1 MCFFRCA
8 FADLL
13 LYKNLLNCIIL
24 SSSRF
29 IGIKRLHIQVKSP
42 PSKFTAA
49 LVQVIKMNSNIEL
62 LAPGGDVDAIKAAI
76 IAGADAV
83 YCGLDTFNAR
93 NRASNISFDELVGV
107 IRLAHQYDCEIFLT
121 LNIVILEREFKAM
134 AALLSKLAN
143 TTLDGVIV
151 QDIGMF
157 YLIKKYFPTLDIHA
171 STQMTTHNI
180 GQIPFL
186 KKLGAS
192 RVNLSRELNLREITD
207 MATVGHKYDI
217 LTEVFVHGSLCVAF
231 SGLCYSTSASVG
243 NSGNRG
249 RCSQAC
255 REEYETTETG
265 NNFPLNIKDNSA
277 FFDMPALIKAGVH
290 SFKIEGRI
298 KGASYVHTVVDSFR
312 KQIDGYLET
321 GELTQDGERLYKV
334 FNRDLTNAFLRGDLN
349 QSMFIENPRDNSTNR
364 ALEASNAIS
373 VVQIYDA
380 KQTLQQERNEI
391 NATVFDKIKHLSIE
405 KMRLKLLFSGEAGK
419 PLSITAA
426 IEEAA
431 LLPGSSNSK
440 RVIKVQSNQA
450 LIESEKPNIDLV
462 SLDKRFRS
470 FNNAQY
476 TLDAIEA
483 EAVSPNVSLA
493 FSSLTALKNEL
504 ALQLNNERD
513 VLPEV
518 ILPALDKN
526 PRAVPNSEDATPPKL
541 SLLICDKDDLHLA
554 EVTDADIYFK
564 LPDAYKRGCTEY
576 VDFLAANP
584 RLIPW
589 FPPVLIGKD
598 FDVAVTILEQAK
610 PKLIVTNNTG
620 IAHRAFE
627 LGIEWIAGPF
637 LNTTNSYALLA
648 MQEAFDCSGA
658 FISNEI
664 NRQQIQTI
672 ARPKNFKMMYSIYH
686 PILLMASR
694 QCFFQQSVGCE
705 KPRIDN
711 GCMLSCDKS
720 TSITNLKGDSFAID
734 KQKAGYPSIY
744 NQDQFLNMEII
755 NDLAHLFDGF
765 MIDLTNIGAGDKESP
780 DKVQLIEQFE
790 QLLSGDLSVEA
801 SVNKLVPQSTNV
813 QYHNGL

>member
-1 MCFFRCA
+1 M
-8 FADLL
+8 
-13 LYKNLLNCIIL
+13 
-24 SSSRF
+24 S
-29 IGIKRLHIQVKSP
+29 
-42 PSKFTAA
+42 
-49 LVQVIKMNSNIEL
+49 SNIEL

-83 YCGLDTFNAR
+83 YCGLDSFNAR

-121 LNIVILEREFKAM
+121 LNIVILEREFKTM
-134 AALLSKLAN
+134 AKLLGKLAN

-157 YLIKKYFPTLDIHA
+157 YLIRKYFPTLDIHA

-192 RVNLSRELNLREITD
+192 RINLSRELNLREISEMTAV
-207 MATVGHKYDI
+207 ATQQDI

-231 SGLCYSTSASVG
+231 SGLCYSSSASVG

-277 FFDMPALIKAGVH
+277 FFDLPALVDAGVH

-349 QSMFIENPRDNSTNR
+349 QSMFIENPRDNSTNHVL
-364 ALEASNAIS
+364 AAKNAIS

-380 KQTLQQERNEI
+380 KQELQQERDEI

-405 KMRLKLLFSGEAGK
+405 KGSLSLHFSGEVGL
-419 PLSITAA
+419 PLTIIAV
-426 IEEAA
+426 IKEDG
-431 LLPGSSNSK
+431 LLPGSPINA
-440 RVIKVQSNQA
+440 RTITVQSNQL
-450 LIESEKPNIDLV
+450 LISSKEANIDIAALE
-462 SLDKRFRS
+462 KRFKS
-470 FNNAQY
+470 FNNAHY
-476 TLDAIEA
+476 TLNAIDA
-483 EAVSPNVSLA
+483 EAVAPNMSLV

-504 ALQLNNERD
+504 ALILND
-513 VLPEV
+513 GAQILPEV
-518 ILPALDKN
+518 VLPKLENNPKTDLD
-526 PRAVPNSEDATPPKL
+526 SSPKL
-541 SLLICDKDDLHLA
+541 SLLICDQSDIHLA

-564 LPDAYKRGCTEY
+564 LPDAYKRGCTDY
-576 VDFLAANP
+576 VDFLADNP

-598 FDVAVTILEQAK
+598 YDVALTILEQVK

-648 MQEAFDCSGA
+648 MQETF
-658 FISNEI
+658 N
-664 NRQQIQTI
+664 
-672 ARPKNFKMMYSIYH
+672 
-686 PILLMASR
+686 
-694 QCFFQQSVGCE
+694 
-705 KPRIDN
+705 
-711 GCMLSCDKS
+711 
-720 TSITNLKGDSFAID
+720 
-734 KQKAGYPSIY
+734 
-744 NQDQFLNMEII
+744 
-755 NDLAHLFDGF
+755 
-765 MIDLTNIGAGDKESP
+765 
-780 DKVQLIEQFE
+780 
-790 QLLSGDLSVEA
+790 
-801 SVNKLVPQSTNV
+801 
-813 QYHNGL
+813 

>member
-1 MCFFRCA
+1 M
-8 FADLL
+8 
-13 LYKNLLNCIIL
+13 
-24 SSSRF
+24 
-29 IGIKRLHIQVKSP
+29 
-42 PSKFTAA
+42 
-49 LVQVIKMNSNIEL
+49 
-62 LAPGGDVDAIKAAI
+62 
-76 IAGADAV
+76 
-83 YCGLDTFNAR
+83 
-93 NRASNISFDELVGV
+93 GV

-121 LNIVILEREFKAM
+121 LNIVILEREFKTM
-134 AALLSKLAN
+134 AKLLSKLAN

-157 YLIKKYFPTLDIHA
+157 YLIKKYFGNLDVHA
-171 STQMTTHNI
+171 STQMTTHNV

-186 KKLGAS
+186 KRLGAS
-192 RVNLSRELNLREITD
+192 RVNLSRELNLREITE
-207 MATVGHKYDI
+207 MAAVGKEHDI

-255 REEYETTETG
+255 REEYETTESG

-277 FFDMPALIKAGVH
+277 FFDMPALIEAGVH
-290 SFKIEGRI
+290 SFKVEGRI

-364 ALEASNAIS
+364 AIEDSNAIS
-373 VVQIYDA
+373 IVQIYDA
-380 KQTLQQERNEI
+380 KQALQAQRDEM
-391 NATVFDKIKHLSIE
+391 NASVFDKIKYLSIE
-405 KMRLKLLFSGEAGK
+405 KMTLTLKFRGEVGEPLVVVATVEEDGLLIGAPRDTKTITLESK
-419 PLSITAA
+419 QPLI
-426 IEEAA
+426 
-431 LLPGSSNSK
+431 
-440 RVIKVQSNQA
+440 QST
-450 LIESEKPNIDLV
+450 EPNIHFDA
-462 SLDKRFRS
+462 LDKRFRS
-470 FNNAQY
+470 FNNAHYDMQ
-476 TLDAIEA
+476 TIDTHELGDEL
-483 EAVSPNVSLA
+483 SLSFNA
-493 FSSLTALKNEL
+493 LTSLKNAL
-504 ALQLNNERD
+504 ARQLNNDIEIR
-513 VLPEV
+513 PEV
-518 ILPALDKN
+518 ILPKLEKHPKEQGQD
-526 PRAVPNSEDATPPKL
+526 VKL
-541 SLLICDKDDLHLA
+541 SLLICDIDDLSLGEITH
-554 EVTDADIYFK
+554 ADIYFK
-564 LPDAYKRGCTEY
+564 LPDAYKRGCTKY
-576 VDFLAANP
+576 ISLLRDNP

-598 FDVAVTILEQAK
+598 YDVALNILEQVR
-610 PKLIVTNNTG
+610 PSLIVTNNTG
-620 IAHRAFE
+620 IANRAFE
-627 LGIEWIAGPF
+627 LGIQWIAGPF

-648 MQEAFDCSGA
+648 MQESANCSGA

-672 ARPKNFKMMYSIYH
+672 ARPKNFKLLYSIYH

-744 NQDQFLNMEII
+744 NQDQFMNMEII
-755 NDLAHLFDGF
+755 NDLSHLFDSF
-765 MIDLTNIGAGDKESP
+765 MIDLTNIGAGSKESP
-780 DKVQLIEQFE
+780 DKALLIAQFE
-790 QLLSGDLSVEA
+790 ALLKSASGSKDGSAGAIQANL
-801 SVNKLVPQSTNV
+801 NDLVPQSTSV

>member
-1 MCFFRCA
+1 M
-8 FADLL
+8 
-13 LYKNLLNCIIL
+13 
-24 SSSRF
+24 S
-29 IGIKRLHIQVKSP
+29 
-42 PSKFTAA
+42 
-49 LVQVIKMNSNIEL
+49 SNIEL

-83 YCGLDTFNAR
+83 YCGLDSFNAR

-121 LNIVILEREFKAM
+121 LNIVILEREFKTM
-134 AALLSKLAN
+134 AKLLGKLAN

-157 YLIKKYFPTLDIHA
+157 YLIRKYFPTLDIHA

-192 RVNLSRELNLREITD
+192 RINLSRELNLREISEMTAV
-207 MATVGHKYDI
+207 ATQQDI

-231 SGLCYSTSASVG
+231 SGLCYSSSASVG

-277 FFDMPALIKAGVH
+277 FFDLPALVDAGVH

-349 QSMFIENPRDNSTNR
+349 QSMFIENPRDNSTNHVL
-364 ALEASNAIS
+364 AAKNAIS

-380 KQTLQQERNEI
+380 KQELQQERDEI

-405 KMRLKLLFSGEAGK
+405 KGSLSLHFSGEVGL
-419 PLSITAA
+419 PLTIIAV
-426 IEEAA
+426 IKEDG
-431 LLPGSSNSK
+431 LLPGSPINA
-440 RVIKVQSNQA
+440 RTITVQSNQL
-450 LIESEKPNIDLV
+450 LISSKEANIDIAALE
-462 SLDKRFRS
+462 KRFKS
-470 FNNAQY
+470 FNNAHY
-476 TLDAIEA
+476 TLNAIDA
-483 EAVSPNVSLA
+483 EAVAPNMSLV

-504 ALQLNNERD
+504 ALILND
-513 VLPEV
+513 GAQILPEV
-518 ILPALDKN
+518 VLPKLENNPKTDLD
-526 PRAVPNSEDATPPKL
+526 SSPKL
-541 SLLICDKDDLHLA
+541 SLLICDQSDIHLA

-564 LPDAYKRGCTEY
+564 LPDAYKRGCTDY
-576 VDFLAANP
+576 VDFLADNP

-598 FDVAVTILEQAK
+598 YDVALTILEQVK

-648 MQEAFDCSGA
+648 MQETFNCSGA
-658 FISNEI
+658 FISTKLTDSKF
-664 NRQQIQTI
+664 R
-672 ARPKNFKMMYSIYH
+672 
-686 PILLMASR
+686 LLHV
-694 QCFFQQSVGCE
+694 Q
-705 KPRIDN
+705 K
-711 GCMLSCDKS
+711 
-720 TSITNLKGDSFAID
+720 TLK
-734 KQKAGYPSIY
+734 
-744 NQDQFLNMEII
+744 
-755 NDLAHLFDGF
+755 
-765 MIDLTNIGAGDKESP
+765 
-780 DKVQLIEQFE
+780 
-790 QLLSGDLSVEA
+790 
-801 SVNKLVPQSTNV
+801 
-813 QYHNGL
+813 